1 MDIYGVAIL
10 AILGLFSGLLAGVMG
25 LGGGVVLVPLIQ
37 ALGYSPVQAV
47 ATSSLA
53 ILMTS
58 ISASIQNYRM
68 GNLDFK
74 RIILLGLPS
83 LFTAQLGVFLAS
95 EIPDFI
101 LLGSFSLFLVV
112 NIFLSRFRK
121 KLIAQDS
128 GNKVEQKVNHKL
140 IDKIAQFSPAI
151 AKLIRG
157 GLKDFLARIVT
168 GGLTGFLA
176 GFYGIGGGVIMV
188 PLQMILLSEP
198 IIVAIQTSLGV
209 IMITSI
215 SACLGH
221 GLRGNILFLE
231 GFILGLGGL
240 IGAQISARFLP
251 RLPSKLVAIAFNAL
265 LAILS
270 IYVMY
275 LAYVSYNR

>member
-1 MDIYGVAIL
+1 MDIYGVVIL
-10 AILGLFSGLLAGVMG
+10 AVLGLFSGLLAGVMG
-25 LGGGVVLVPLIQ
+25 LGGGVILVPLIQ
-37 ALGYSPVQAV
+37 ALGYSPVEAV

-58 ISASIQNYRM
+58 ISASFQNYRM

-83 LFTAQLGVFLAS
+83 LFTAQLGVFLSS

-101 LLGSFSLFLVV
+101 LLGTFSIFLIT
-112 NIFLSRFRK
+112 NIFLSRFRS
-121 KLIAQDS
+121 KLITQDR
-128 GNKVEQKVNHKL
+128 GNRGKNKL
-140 IDKIAQFSPAI
+140 DNQIIDRIAQISPAI
-151 AKLIRG
+151 AKIIRG
-157 GLKDFLARIVT
+157 GFKDFIARIIT

-188 PLQMILLSEP
+188 PLQRILLSEP

-221 GLRGNILFLE
+221 GLRGNILLVE

-240 IGAQISARFLP
+240 IGAQISSRFLP
-251 RLPSKLVAIAFNAL
+251 RLPSKIVTIAFNGL

-270 IYVMY
+270 VYVMY
-275 LAYVSYNR
+275 LAYIIYN

>member
-1 MDIYGVAIL
+1 MDIYGVVIL
-10 AILGLFSGLLAGVMG
+10 AGLGLFSGLLAGVMG

-37 ALGYSPVQAV
+37 ALGYSTVQAV

-58 ISASIQNYRM
+58 ISASIHNYRM

-74 RIILLGLPS
+74 RVTLLGLPS
-83 LFTAQLGVFLAS
+83 LLTAQLGVFLAS
-95 EIPDFI
+95 EIPNFI
-101 LLGSFSLFLVV
+101 LLGTFSIFLVV
-112 NIFLSRFRK
+112 NIFLSRLPN
-121 KLIAQDS
+121 KLIAPDL
-128 GNKVEQKVNHKL
+128 GHRVEHKVNHIL

-151 AKLIRG
+151 AKFIRG
-157 GLKDFLARIVT
+157 GLKDFLSRIVT
-168 GGLTGFLA
+168 GGLTGLLA

-188 PLQMILLSEP
+188 PLQIVLLSEP
-198 IIVAIQTSLGV
+198 IIIAIQTSLGV

-221 GLRGNILFLE
+221 GLRGNILFFE

-251 RLPSKLVAIAFNAL
+251 RLPSKLVAIAFNVL

-270 IYVMY
+270 VYVMY
-275 LAYVSYNR
+275 LAFMTYNR

>member
-1 MDIYGVAIL
+1 MDIYGVGIL
-10 AILGLFSGLLAGVMG
+10 AVLGLFSGLLAGVMG
-25 LGGGVVLVPLIQ
+25 LGGGVILVPLIQ
-37 ALGYSPVQAV
+37 ALGYSPVEAV

-58 ISASIQNYRM
+58 ISASFQNYRM

-83 LFTAQLGVFLAS
+83 LFTAQLGVFLSS

-101 LLGSFSLFLVV
+101 LLGTFSVFLVA
-112 NIFLSRFRK
+112 NIFLSRFRS
-121 KLIAQDS
+121 KLIAQDR
-128 GNKVEQKVNHKL
+128 GNRGKNKL
-140 IDKIAQFSPAI
+140 DNQIIDQIAQISPAI
-151 AKLIRG
+151 AKIIRG
-157 GLKDFLARIVT
+157 GFKDFIARIIT

-221 GLRGNILFLE
+221 GLRGNILLVE

-240 IGAQISARFLP
+240 IGAQISSRFLP
-251 RLPSKLVAIAFNAL
+251 RLPSKIVVIAFIGL

-270 IYVMY
+270 VYVMY
-275 LAYVSYNR
+275 LAYIIYN

>member
-10 AILGLFSGLLAGVMG
+10 AVLGLFSGLLAGVMG

-58 ISASIQNYRM
+58 VSASIHNYRM

-74 RIILLGLPS
+74 RVILLGLPS
-83 LFTAQLGVFLAS
+83 LCTVQLGVSLSS
-95 EIPDFI
+95 EIPDY
-101 LLGSFSLFLVV
+101 LLMGTFSIFLII
-112 NIFLSRFRK
+112 NIFLSQFRN
-121 KLIAQDS
+121 KLATQDLDNS
-128 GNKVEQKVNHKL
+128 AKTKFNHKL
-140 IDKIAQFSPAI
+140 IDRLAQFSPVI
-151 AKLIRG
+151 AKLIQG
-157 GLKDFLARIVT
+157 GLRDFFARIFT

-176 GFYGIGGGVIMV
+176 GFYGIGGGVILV
-188 PLQMILLSEP
+188 PLQMVLLSES
-198 IIVAIQTSLGV
+198 IIIAIQTSLGV

-240 IGAQISARFLP
+240 IGAQISSRFLP
-251 RLPSKLVAIAFNAL
+251 RLPTKIVAISFNTL

-275 LAYVSYNR
+275 LAYINYQ

>member
-10 AILGLFSGLLAGVMG
+10 AVLGLFSGLLAGVMG

-37 ALGYSPVQAV
+37 ALGYSTVQAV

-74 RIILLGLPS
+74 RVILLGVPS
-83 LFTAQLGVFLAS
+83 LLTAQLGVFLAS

-101 LLGSFSLFLVV
+101 LLGTFSFFLVV
-112 NIFLSRFRK
+112 NIFISRFRN
-121 KLIAQDS
+121 KLIAQDL
-128 GNKVEQKVNHKL
+128 GNRVDKQANHKL
-140 IDKIAQFSPAI
+140 IDKIARFSPRI
-151 AKLIRG
+151 AKIITS
-157 GLKDFLARIVT
+157 GLQDLVARIVT

-188 PLQMILLSEP
+188 PLQMVFLSEP
-198 IIVAIQTSLGV
+198 IIIAIQTSLGV

-221 GLRGNILFLE
+221 GLRGNILFVE

-240 IGAQISARFLP
+240 IGAQISSRFLP
-251 RLPSKLVAIAFNAL
+251 RLPSKIIVIAFNGL

-270 IYVMY
+270 VYVMY
-275 LAYVSYNR
+275 LAYMTYNQ

>member
-10 AILGLFSGLLAGVMG
+10 AVLGLFSGLLAGVMG

-58 ISASIQNYRM
+58 VSASIHNYRM

-74 RIILLGLPS
+74 RVILLGLPS
-83 LFTAQLGVFLAS
+83 LFTAQLGVFLSS
-95 EIPDFI
+95 EIPDYI
-101 LLGSFSLFLVV
+101 LLGTFSIFLVI
-112 NIFLSRFRK
+112 NIFLSQFRN
-121 KLIAQDS
+121 KLAAEDL
-128 GNKVEQKVNHKL
+128 GKKVEQKVNNKL
-140 IDKIAQFSPAI
+140 IDRIAQFSPEI
-151 AKLIRG
+151 AKLIQG
-157 GLKDFLARIVT
+157 GFKDFLARIFT

-188 PLQMILLSEP
+188 PLQMILLSES
-198 IIVAIQTSLGV
+198 IIIAIQTSLGV
-209 IMITSI
+209 IMVTSI

-221 GLRGNILFLE
+221 GLRGNILLLE
-231 GFILGLGGL
+231 GLILGLGGL
-240 IGAQISARFLP
+240 IGAQISSRFLP
-251 RLPSKLVAIAFNAL
+251 RLPSKVIAIAFNSL
-265 LAILS
+265 LGLLS

-275 LAYVSYNR
+275 LACNSYSL

>member
-1 MDIYGVAIL
+1 MDIYGVATL
-10 AILGLFSGLLAGVMG
+10 AVLGLFSGLLAGVMG
-25 LGGGVVLVPLIQ
+25 LGGGVILVPLIQ

-58 ISASIQNYRM
+58 ISASIHNYRM

-74 RIILLGLPS
+74 RVILLGLPS
-83 LFTAQLGVFLAS
+83 LFTAQLGVFLSS
-95 EIPDFI
+95 EIPDYI
-101 LLGSFSLFLVV
+101 LLGTFSIFLVV
-112 NIFLSRFRK
+112 NIFLSRFRN
-121 KLIAQDS
+121 KLIAQDL
-128 GNKVEQKVNHKL
+128 GNKVERQVKYKF
-140 IDKIAQFSPAI
+140 IDKIAEFSPVI
-151 AKLIRG
+151 AKIIRT
-157 GLKDFLARIVT
+157 GLKDFLARVVA

-188 PLQMILLSEP
+188 PLQMTLLSEP
-198 IIVAIQTSLGV
+198 IIIAIQTSLGV

-221 GLRGNILFLE
+221 GLRGNILFFE

-251 RLPSKLVAIAFNAL
+251 RLPSKIVAIAFNSL

-275 LAYVSYNR
+275 LAYNIYQ

>member
-1 MDIYGVAIL
+1 MDIYGVVIL
-10 AILGLFSGLLAGVMG
+10 AVLGLFSGLLAGVMG
-25 LGGGVVLVPLIQ
+25 LGGGVILVPLIQ
-37 ALGYSPVQAV
+37 ALGYSPVEAV

-58 ISASIQNYRM
+58 ISASFQNYRM

-83 LFTAQLGVFLAS
+83 LFTAQLGVFLSS

-101 LLGSFSLFLVV
+101 LLGTFSIFLVI
-112 NIFLSRFRK
+112 NIFLSRFRS
-121 KLIAQDS
+121 KLIAQDRV
-128 GNKVEQKVNHKL
+128 NKGKNKL
-140 IDKIAQFSPAI
+140 DNQIIDKIAQISPAI
-151 AKLIRG
+151 AKIIRG
-157 GLKDFLARIVT
+157 GFKDFIARIIT
-168 GGLTGFLA
+168 GGVTGFLA

-188 PLQMILLSEP
+188 PLQMVLLSEP

-221 GLRGNILFLE
+221 GLRGNILFFE
-231 GFILGLGGL
+231 GIILGLGGL
-240 IGAQISARFLP
+240 IGAQISSRFLP
-251 RLPSKLVAIAFNAL
+251 RLPSKIVAIAFNGL

-270 IYVMY
+270 VYVMY
-275 LAYVSYNR
+275 LAYMIYN

>member
-1 MDIYGVAIL
+1 MDIYGVIIL
-10 AILGLFSGLLAGVMG
+10 AVLGLGSGLLAGIMG

-37 ALGYSPVQAV
+37 ALGYSPVEAV

-58 ISASIQNYRM
+58 ISASIHNFRM
-68 GNLDFK
+68 GNLDF
-74 RIILLGLPS
+74 RRVILLGFPS
-83 LFTAQLGVFLAS
+83 LFTAQLGVFLSS

-101 LLGSFSLFLVV
+101 LLGTFSIFLVV
-112 NIFLSRFRK
+112 NIFLFQFRS
-121 KLIAQDS
+121 KLIVQDLDYRV
-128 GNKVEQKVNHKL
+128 GNKIQHKF
-140 IDKIAQFSPAI
+140 IEKIAQFSPAI
-151 AKLIRG
+151 AKIIQG
-157 GLKDFLARIVT
+157 GFKELLGRIIT

-188 PLQMILLSEP
+188 PLQMMLLSEP
-198 IIVAIQTSLGV
+198 IIIAIQTSLGV

-221 GLRGNILFLE
+221 GLRGNILFFQ

-251 RLPSKLVAIAFNAL
+251 RLSSKVVAISFNLL

-275 LAYVSYNR
+275 LAYRAY

>member
-1 MDIYGVAIL
+1 MDIYGVVIL
-10 AILGLFSGLLAGVMG
+10 AGLGLVSGLLAGVMG

-58 ISASIQNYRM
+58 ISASFHNYRM

-74 RIILLGLPS
+74 RVILLGLPS
-83 LFTAQLGVFLAS
+83 LFTAQLGVFLSS
-95 EIPDFI
+95 EIPDYI
-101 LLGSFSLFLVV
+101 LLGTFSLFLIV
-112 NIFLSRFRK
+112 NIYLSRFRN
-121 KLIAQDS
+121 KLIAQDL
-128 GNKVEQKVNHKL
+128 GHKVEKKVKSKF

-151 AKLIRG
+151 AKIIRTG
-157 GLKDFLARIVT
+157 IKDFLARIVT

-198 IIVAIQTSLGV
+198 IIIAIQTSLGV

-215 SACLGH
+215 SACFGH
-221 GLRGNILFLE
+221 GLRGNILFFE

-240 IGAQISARFLP
+240 IGAQISSRFLP
-251 RLPSKLVAIAFNAL
+251 RLPSKIVAIAFNSL

-270 IYVMY
+270 VYVMY
-275 LAYVSYNR
+275 LAYNIYH